1 MLESVQHAP
10 QEALQM
16 SAVREQRFFTSF
28 LATHSQFLKIK
39 VPSFINL
46 NLKAVGSDAV
56 PDGGSTQVPQDPQVS
71 GHASETPAY
80 LQRMLVDFLSAQL
93 QDLVILDPSLVNLIL
108 NALSTQEDVAT
119 GDAVGDAVGVPTGA
133 AVGVP
138 TGLAVGVPVGDA
150 VGVPVGDAVGEVVG
164 PSGDADG
171 LGDGLMDEVGM
182 FVGSSLGT
190 ELGAKEGISLGSE
203 LGKSLG
209 T

>member
-1 MLESVQHAP
+1 
-10 QEALQM
+10 M

-28 LATHSQFLKIK
+28 LATQSQFLKMK

-56 PDGGSTQVPQDPQVS
+56 PDGGSTQVPQLPQVS

-119 GDAVGDAVGVPTGA
+119 GDAVGDAVGVPTGAAVGVPTGA